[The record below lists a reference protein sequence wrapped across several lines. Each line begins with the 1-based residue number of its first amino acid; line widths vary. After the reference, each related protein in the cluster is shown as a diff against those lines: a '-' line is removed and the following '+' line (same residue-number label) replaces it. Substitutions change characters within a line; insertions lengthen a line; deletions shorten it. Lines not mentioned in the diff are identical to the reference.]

1 MEASLKTSENSESA
15 ESDLAEC
22 FSASFSVTSHPN
34 DTNRPHPRFA
44 QYKIKSSSISQDVR
58 RQRLLQ
64 HQKARRD
71 DFMNF
76 SRCLAEG
83 DVEEGEDMSDEN
95 EEEEMEITEEVRKS
109 GSY

>member
-1 MEASLKTSENSESA
+1 MEASQKTTENSESA

-22 FSASFSVTSHPN
+22 FSASFNVSNHPN

-44 QYKIKSSSISQDVR
+44 QYKMKSSSINQDVR
-58 RQRLLQ
+58 RQKLLQ

-83 DVEEGEDMSDEN
+83 DVDEGEDMSDEN
-95 EEEEMEITEEVRKS
+95 EEEEMEITEEVRKC